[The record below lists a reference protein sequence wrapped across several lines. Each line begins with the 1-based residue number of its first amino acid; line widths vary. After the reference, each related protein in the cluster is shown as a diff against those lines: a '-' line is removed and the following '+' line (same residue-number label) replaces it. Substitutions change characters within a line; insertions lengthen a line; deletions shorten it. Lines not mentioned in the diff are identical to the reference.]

1 MRTGRTH
8 ASQLLGLVFAAAI
21 PLMLSGAQ
29 AQAPLSTF
37 KDCDACPEMVALP
50 PGKFLMGA
58 SKADAKLVDPYTLAS
73 ELPQHEVTIG
83 YSFAIGKGEVTVDEF
98 AAYVA
103 ETGAKTGGVCQLRLP
118 EFGPNRGKFIGTAK
132 PGPTDYPP
140 ALVTIADGDFRTPG
154 AQVSGDHPATCI
166 SRREAQAYLD
176 WLGKKSG
183 KAYRFPTEA
192 EWEYAVRAGSA
203 TPLHYGGGLKDLC
216 KYGNFADKASP
227 YNARMVA
234 QCAEKPSPERTTVAG
249 SYLPNAWG
257 LDNMIGNAF
266 HRRLR
271 LGELSGRA
279 GRRLAV
285 APWRLRKLHHAQ
297 LFLRQHGDRLAL
309 GSALPGGRPRR
320 PKQRPCASC
329 HGVARR
335 CRLGPQIGWP
345 GVRQFGPSESLVAP
359 SSRLKRRGST
369 NFSLSA
375 ASPSPA

>member
-8 ASQLLGLVFAAAI
+8 ASQLLGLGFAAAI

-154 AQVSGDHPATCI
+154 AQVSGGHPATCI

-203 TPLHYGGGLKDLC
+203 TPFHYGGGLKDLC

-266 HRRLR
+266 EFTEDCASENYQ
-271 LGELSGRA
+271 GAPIDGS
-279 GRRLAV
+279 
-285 APWRLRKLHHAQ
+285 PWRRGACEGFTTRSYFFDSMGTGLRSAARCQAVGLD
-297 LFLRQHGDRLAL
+297 DRSNGLAL
-309 GSALPGGRPRR
+309 R
-320 PKQRPCASC
+320 
-329 HGVARR
+329 VT
-335 CRLGPQIGWP
+335 
-345 GVRQFGPSESLVAP
+345 VSLDD
-359 SSRLKRRGST
+359 
-369 NFSLSA
+369 A
-375 ASPSPA
+375 AWDRK